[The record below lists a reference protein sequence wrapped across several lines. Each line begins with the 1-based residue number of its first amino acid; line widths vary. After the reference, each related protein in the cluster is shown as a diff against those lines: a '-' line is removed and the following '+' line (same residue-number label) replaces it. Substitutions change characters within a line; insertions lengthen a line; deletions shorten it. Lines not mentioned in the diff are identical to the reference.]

1 MKRRI
6 LVGIAAAIALVFV
19 AAAVAPYFVGRA
31 AESSFKARIARINA
45 RHPGVTVHVDSYHR
59 GFYSSEAK
67 LSLSPDANMAPRA
80 LRLWAL
86 FLGSQGTPEFDL
98 RINHGPIAFAAFADG
113 HVSFVPVL
121 YTAEFRGDKLP
132 PMSILGIFKPD
143 VYMRQ
148 YFDGAIASTLSVPPG
163 RYSMGVFGATWQ
175 GALMNANVN
184 GAGDEV
190 HYSGSIDP
198 IEYQARNPDNG
209 KSYSGT
215 IQGFAFSGDKRQ
227 SKHDFWTG
235 RSRSIFKGARFKV
248 DGKEAVQL
256 GDGRGHSELREDG
269 DGKWLGG
276 TAAFTQRGGTIK
288 GWKFSRFDMRESIAH
303 VDAAGLRRFFD
314 RLDAAGGTGD
324 TRADKDALEAAL
336 PILGQALAPAHAV
349 ARVALRAPD
358 GRFDITASAAFNAAA
373 PSATSPQAFA
383 LLDRVDARATLDF
396 DRKLV
401 DSFSTHV
408 LGGSAAAQSVDHVLD
423 QWEKEGYLKAGS
435 DGLEHSVLTYHA
447 GEFSINGQVVVSGA
461 GDPGSGRADR

>member
-6 LVGIAAAIALVFV
+6 LVGIAALIALVFA

-67 LSLSPDANMAPRA
+67 LSLSPDSNMPPRA
-80 LRLWAL
+80 LRLWAI

-98 RINHGPIAFAAFADG
+98 RINHGPIAFAAFGDG

-121 YTAEFRGDKLP
+121 YTAEFRGEKLP

-148 YFDGAIASTLSVPPG
+148 YFDGAMASTLSVPPG

-175 GALMNANVN
+175 GARMDASVN
-184 GAGDEV
+184 GAEDNVE
-190 HYSGSIDP
+190 YSGSVDP
-198 IEYQARNPDNG
+198 IRYQAENPNNG
-209 KSYSGT
+209 ENYSGR
-215 IQGFAFSGDKRQ
+215 IEGFTFSGDKHQ
-227 SKHDFWTG
+227 SKYDFWTG
-235 RSRSIFKGARFKV
+235 RSRSTFKGAVFKV
-248 DGKEAVQL
+248 DGKEVVRL
-256 GDGRGHSELREDG
+256 GDGRGHSELSEDG

-288 GWKFSRFDMRESIAH
+288 GWTFSRFIMHASVAH
-303 VDAAGLRRFFD
+303 VDAATLRRFFD
-314 RLDAAGGTGD
+314 RLDTVGD
-324 TRADKDALEAAL
+324 TGGSRADKDALESAL
-336 PILGQALAPAHAV
+336 PILGQALAPAHAM

-383 LLDRVDARATLDF
+383 LLDRVDARARLDF

-408 LGGSAAAQSVDHVLD
+408 LGGPAAAQSVDRVLD
-423 QWEKEGYLKAGS
+423 QWEKEGYLKTGS
-435 DGLEHSVLTYHA
+435 DGREHSVLTYHA

-461 GDPGSGRADR
+461 GDPRSGPADR

>member
-6 LVGIAAAIALVFV
+6 LVGIAAVIALVFI

-59 GFYSSEAK
+59 GFYSSEAR
-67 LSLSPDANMAPRA
+67 LSLSPDSNMSPRA
-80 LRLWAL
+80 MRLWAI
-86 FLGSQGTPEFDL
+86 FLGSQGKPEFDL
-98 RINHGPIAFAAFADG
+98 RINHGPIAFAAFGDG

-121 YTAEFRGDKLP
+121 YSAEFRGDKLP

-148 YFDGAIASTLSVPPG
+148 YFDGAVASTLSVPPG

-175 GALMNANVN
+175 GARLDASVN

-198 IEYQARNPDNG
+198 IEYQAQNPDNG
-209 KSYSGT
+209 ENYSGK
-215 IQGFAFSGDKRQ
+215 IEGFTVSGDKRQ

-235 RSRSIFKGARFKV
+235 RSESTFKGARFKV
-248 DGKEAVQL
+248 DGKEVVQL
-256 GDGRGHSELREDG
+256 GDGRGHSELSEEG

-276 TAAFTQRGGTIK
+276 NASFTQHGGTIK
-288 GWKFSRFDMRESIAH
+288 GWKFSRFVMHESVSH
-303 VDAAGLRRFFD
+303 VDAATLRRFFD
-314 RLDAAGGTGD
+314 ELDTAGGTGGA
-324 TRADKDALEAAL
+324 RADKEALDTAL
-336 PILGQALAPAHAV
+336 PILGQALAPAHAT
-349 ARVALRAPD
+349 ARLALRAPD
-358 GRFDITASAAFNAAA
+358 GRFDVTAGAAFNAAA
-373 PSATSPQAFA
+373 PSATAPQAFA

-401 DSFSTHV
+401 DSFSTRV
-408 LGGSAAAQSVDHVLD
+408 LGGPAAAQSVDRVLD
-423 QWEKEGYLKAGS
+423 QWEKQGYLKTGS
-435 DGLEHSVLTYHA
+435 DGREHSELTYHA
-447 GEFSINGQVVVSGA
+447 GEFSINGQLILSGS
-461 GDPGSGRADR
+461 GDPGSGPSHQ